1 MYSDLHLENISDLV
15 IYILIKLS
23 QIISTVINPLVVAPI
38 TFGLLIYHD
47 QTHIPRHLL
56 FFISILFTTILPFF
70 TIIYYKKLGK
80 LSAYDAP
87 LRQERIELLVI
98 AAIYNATGFILL
110 DHLGASQLIKGLMF
124 CYAINTAIVWGIT
137 IYWKISIHMV
147 GIGGPIIALW
157 FSGFDHPIIMGVI
170 IILVGIARII
180 VRAHTPAQV
189 ITGTIFAM
197 VLAYVE
203 LTLFF
208 L

>member
-1 MYSDLHLENISDLV
+1 
-15 IYILIKLS
+15 
-23 QIISTVINPLVVAPI
+23 
-38 TFGLLIYHD
+38 
-47 QTHIPRHLL
+47 
-56 FFISILFTTILPFF
+56 
-70 TIIYYKKLGK
+70 
-80 LSAYDAP
+80 
-87 LRQERIELLVI
+87 
-98 AAIYNATGFILL
+98 
-110 DHLGASQLIKGLMF
+110 MF

-157 FSGFDHPIIMGVI
+157 FSGYNHPIIMGVI

-180 VRAHTPAQV
+180 LRAHTPAQV

-203 LTLFF
+203 LTLLF

>member
-1 MYSDLHLENISDLV
+1 MCIRDS
-15 IYILIKLS
+15 
-23 QIISTVINPLVVAPI
+23 
-38 TFGLLIYHD
+38 
-47 QTHIPRHLL
+47 
-56 FFISILFTTILPFF
+56 
-70 TIIYYKKLGK
+70 
-80 LSAYDAP
+80 
-87 LRQERIELLVI
+87 
-98 AAIYNATGFILL
+98 
-110 DHLGASQLIKGLMF
+110 LGASQLIKGLMF
-124 CYAINTAIVWGIT
+124 CYAFNTAIVWGIT

-180 VRAHTPAQV
+180 LRAHTPAQV

-203 LTLFF
+203 LTLLF